1 MPDPQP
7 PQTNDFDALSATQP
21 VAEARFVCA
30 RHATEAGVV
39 RLHGS
44 DAAGWMAVV
53 DSFVSSLRQRIAASA
68 AEPLR
73 DALGRG
79 DVRAIYRLDLEWA
92 PFYCADCDVSYCGQC
107 WRTMPVFDPDFPG
120 WLEEIRGTCPRDH
133 ERMLS
138 D

>member
-1 MPDPQP
+1 MHSPEPVP
-7 PQTNDFDALSATQP
+7 TNAFDALAATTP
-21 VAEARFVCA
+21 VAEARFMCA
-30 RHATEAGVV
+30 RHGTEAGVV

-44 DAAGWMAVV
+44 EAAGWMAVV
-53 DSFVSSLRQRIAASA
+53 DSFVSSTRQTIGAPE
-68 AEPLR
+68 AEALR
-73 DALGRG
+73 DALTRA

-92 PFYCADCDVSYCGQC
+92 PFYCAECGVSYCGQC

-120 WLEEIRGTCPRDH
+120 WLEELRGTCPEDH